1 MVRASDV
8 MRSSIP
14 TVAPTDS
21 LARASEMMDDFAVR
35 ELPVVERGAIV
46 GIITRSDLDPHVG
59 HFEWTPIRVAMS
71 ASPRTVVPDAPIG
84 EVVSALLCGD
94 FNAVP
99 VVMDRTLVGMIARRD
114 LLQLLVD
121 RP

>member
-35 ELPVVERGAIV
+35 ELPVVESGAIV

-84 EVVSALLCGD
+84 EVVSALLHGD

-99 VVMDRTLVGMIARRD
+99 VVVDRTLVGMIARRD